1 MCETNNAKLSLH
13 FHLHHLL
20 HGFLRT
26 DIYPMFLQKINPVLR
41 LNSPSHSH
49 ANLRTSLKRNRLSSI
64 ASRLIHHE
72 HGVVLHLHARH
83 VVLRDI
89 NPRHFHIGNVLE
101 IPREHIVILA
111 QSLTQAA
118 SLPFIAFSA
127 SYRHDELHHHVHV
140 GIESHLLEVGADQ
153 HADVAIAFVVGL
165 FGFDV
170 GRQLVSVVASEE
182 IADGGVGELAV
193 EGEFVILVAVLDL
206 FGERKGEEEY
216 EEDRRSVV
224 YGNAEVV
231 EHCRV
236 VLAEMN
242 DEKTRREVAGDL
254 RVSSI
259 ADWDLLEDFFELGVL
274 VEVFRRRDEHQV
286 QRHFRV
292 ASEHHALIAMLERN
306 DQRQRFDRHPF
317 LQQLHRHFY
326 PFIPSNEP
334 HSLRRIAFL
343 QRCTRPLD

>member
-26 DIYPMFLQKINPVLR
+26 DINPMFLQKINPVLR

-111 QSLTQAA
+111 QSLTQAT
-118 SLPFIAFSA
+118 SLPFIPRSA

-170 GRQLVSVVASEE
+170 GRQLVPVVASEE

-206 FGERKGEEEY
+206 FGERKSEEGIRGRSSERCLRK
-216 EEDRRSVV
+216 RRSS
-224 YGNAEVV
+224 
-231 EHCRV
+231 R
-236 VLAEMN
+236 
-242 DEKTRREVAGDL
+242 
-254 RVSSI
+254 
-259 ADWDLLEDFFELGVL
+259 
-274 VEVFRRRDEHQV
+274 
-286 QRHFRV
+286 
-292 ASEHHALIAMLERN
+292 AL
-306 DQRQRFDRHPF
+306 PCC
-317 LQQLHRHFY
+317 
-326 PFIPSNEP
+326 PG
-334 HSLRRIAFL
+334 
-343 QRCTRPLD
+343 